1 MTEAEHEDR
10 WRHALAGNG
19 DGVWDWNAVTGE
31 VFFCDR
37 WKAMLGFAPEEI
49 VSRVEEWSDRIHPDD
64 REPTM
69 NGLEDYLSGRSD
81 SYESE
86 HRIRCKDGTWR
97 WILDRGRIVDRTA
110 DGRPRRVVGTHSD
123 VTLRRELQTQVSL
136 QAKRLEVVNRIILL
150 SHSEVDERRL
160 YETTLRIMVESFDFL
175 GGGVYVTSKLGDRA
189 TLLVSQGLPA
199 DFVARFREVP
209 TREAPYRTVFVDHQL
224 HLAPTYYERYPNHF
238 DLRAVYS
245 IPIVSQGEAVGA
257 LNLAS
262 SRHAALSAA
271 EQQML
276 AAIGFEL
283 GSAVQHITLERE
295 LASFHAKKQAIL
307 DNLPFVAWLKDEAG
321 LFEAVNEPFARS
333 CGQSIAAIIGK
344 SDFDVWP
351 ETLASKYRAD
361 DLEVMRLGVRTDVE
375 ERIADSASDSWF
387 ETFKTPIFDAQGVVI
402 GTAGFA
408 RDISERKRFEEAVE
422 TKNRELMDLN
432 RRLAEQAV
440 TDGLTGLLNHSRVL
454 ELLTQE
460 VERAQRFHLPL
471 TVLMLDLDHFKR
483 INDEHGHLAGDAV
496 LTAVGRLLSGALRR
510 IDLVGR
516 YGGEEFMGVLV
527 QTAED
532 GGRRVA
538 ENIRAAVADLAIDR
552 IAGQRITVSVGVAT
566 FTGQSAAD
574 LVSAADAR
582 LYEAKRRGR
591 DCVV

>member
-1 MTEAEHEDR
+1 MTEAEHGDR

-19 DGVWDWNAVTGE
+19 DGVWDWNAATGE

-37 WKAMLGFAPEEI
+37 WKGMLGYAADEI
-49 VSRVEEWSDRIHPDD
+49 AGRVEEWSDRIHPDD

-69 NGLEDYLSGRSD
+69 SSLEAYLAGRSE

-86 HRIRCKDGTWR
+86 HRMLCKDGTWR
-97 WILDRGRIVDRTA
+97 WVLDRGRIVDRTA
-110 DGRPRRVVGTHSD
+110 DGQARRVVGTHTD
-123 VTLRRELQTQVSL
+123 VTLRRELQAQVSL
-136 QAKRLEVVNRIILL
+136 QTKRLEVVNRLILL
-150 SHSEVDERRL
+150 SHSEIDERRL
-160 YETTLRIMVESFDFL
+160 YATTLQIIIEAFDLL
-175 GGGVYVTSKLGDRA
+175 GGGVYVASKHAERA
-189 TLLVSQGLPA
+189 TLLVSQGLPT
-199 DFVARFREVP
+199 DFVTQFHEVR
-209 TREAPYRTVFVDHQL
+209 THDAPFSTVFVDQQIYVASTFHEQ
-224 HLAPTYYERYPNHF
+224 YPNAF
-238 DLRAVYS
+238 GLRAVYS
-245 IPIVSQGEAVGA
+245 VPIISQGETVGA

-262 SRHAALSAA
+262 SRHASLSEA
-271 EQQML
+271 EQRML

-283 GSAVQHITLERE
+283 GSAVQHLALERE
-295 LASFHAKKQAIL
+295 LARFHAKKQAIL
-307 DNLPFVAWLKDEAG
+307 DNLPFLAWLKDEAG

-333 CGQSIAAIIGK
+333 CGQSIAAVIGK

-351 ETLASKYRAD
+351 ETLAARYRAD

-375 ERIADSASDSWF
+375 ERITDGTGDSWF

-422 TKNRELMDLN
+422 TKNRELTDLN
-432 RRLAEQAV
+432 RRLAAQAV

-454 ELLTQE
+454 ELLARE
-460 VERAQRFHLPL
+460 VERARRFHLPL

-496 LTAVGRLLSGALRR
+496 LAAVGTLLRSSLRR
-510 IDLVGR
+510 IDLIGR
-516 YGGEEFMGVLV
+516 YGGEEFLGVLV

-538 ENIRAAVADLAIDR
+538 QSIRAAVADLSIDGLT
-552 IAGQRITVSVGVAT
+552 GQHITVSVGLAT
-566 FTGQSAAD
+566 FTGQSTAD
-574 LVSAADAR
+574 LVAAADAR